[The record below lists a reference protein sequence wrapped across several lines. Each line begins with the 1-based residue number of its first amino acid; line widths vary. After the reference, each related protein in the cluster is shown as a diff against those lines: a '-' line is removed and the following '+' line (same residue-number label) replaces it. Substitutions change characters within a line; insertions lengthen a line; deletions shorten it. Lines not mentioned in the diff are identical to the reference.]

1 MGYQI
6 SYHYIKKELQNQSR
20 LAKYRICCATPYVCA
35 IQFPIK
41 YFRVLTAILPIKH
54 SAHKNHVQ
62 TCKYTRFVAG
72 LLICDK
78 FVIQSYV
85 ASGSEWR
92 WAFLSSQ
99 HPNRLCLLC
108 NSLLTSLCCSFALAK
123 NSLASTTEWAK
134 GFTYFPKICW
144 QEMAEQKRQSS
155 KKCLTVGFSQHKFRR
170 TSSPIIIFTLT
181 TWLRFVYR
189 NYPKRAEGTCI
200 SD

>member
-1 MGYQI
+1 LHQLRIIKTHLILDRALRATLIVPNGSFDFGQQI
-6 SYHYIKKELQNQSR
+6 LKKDHTLCDRVHYS
-20 LAKYRICCATPYVCA
+20 
-35 IQFPIK
+35 
-41 YFRVLTAILPIKH
+41 
-54 SAHKNHVQ
+54 
-62 TCKYTRFVAG
+62 
-72 LLICDK
+72 D
-78 FVIQSYV
+78 V

-99 HPNRLCLLC
+99 HPNRLCLSC

-134 GFTYFPKICW
+134 GFTYFPKTCW

-170 TSSPIIIFTLT
+170 TSSPIIFFTLT